1 MGGREHS
8 VVVDPDSWTVTT
20 ERKNKTDSLLRG
32 HMTEDTVKGR
42 QQEGCGVQVWDR
54 VMLSWAHGGGTFSW
68 RHTSFS
74 HLYLI
79 PLMILHCTNKQIQI
93 YIYGFFFWQT
103 LARYLGADSNKSLL
117 FFTPTVCQGSE
128 HSNTFRKKGD
138 GGKQLVTMQ
147 TYTTCILVCSM
158 P

>member
-93 YIYGFFFWQT
+93 YIYMAFF
-103 LARYLGADSNKSLL
+103 LADPHQIFGCWLQQISSIFYTNSMSRLRTQQHIQKKRWWGKTACDHADIYYMH
-117 FFTPTVCQGSE
+117 PC
-128 HSNTFRKKGD
+128 
-138 GGKQLVTMQ
+138 M
-147 TYTTCILVCSM
+147 
-158 P
+158 